1 MQPEQVLAEF
11 QDTGALLH
19 GHFELRSGLHSDQYF
34 QCALVLQHP
43 RVAERL
49 CAALA
54 GKVPERL
61 GAGYRPGA
69 VISPALGGIPVGHEL
84 GRAFGVRA
92 IFAEKQEGRLVLRR
106 AFEVRPGEHF
116 LVAEDVVTRGGRVHE
131 VMNIVRERGGIVDG
145 IAVLV
150 DRSAGHFACER
161 PVISLLQ
168 LAPVTWSPGECPLC
182 RKGESLAHP
191 GS

>member
-1 MQPEQVLAEF
+1 MKQDEILAIF
-11 QDTGALLH
+11 QDTGALLE
-19 GHFELRSGLHSDQYF
+19 GHFELRSGLHSDRYF
-34 QCALVLQHP
+34 QCALVLQYP
-43 RVAERL
+43 RIAERL
-49 CAALA
+49 CAAQA
-54 GKVPERL
+54 EKVRDRL
-61 GAGYRPGA
+61 GAEYRPGA

-92 IFAEKQEGRLVLRR
+92 IFAEKQEGSLVLRR

-145 IAVLV
+145 VAVLV
-150 DRSAGHFACER
+150 DRSSGQFACER
-161 PVISLLQ
+161 PVVSLLQ
-168 LAPVTWSPGECPLC
+168 LAPVTWGPAECPLC
-182 RKGESLAHP
+182 RQGVPLHHP